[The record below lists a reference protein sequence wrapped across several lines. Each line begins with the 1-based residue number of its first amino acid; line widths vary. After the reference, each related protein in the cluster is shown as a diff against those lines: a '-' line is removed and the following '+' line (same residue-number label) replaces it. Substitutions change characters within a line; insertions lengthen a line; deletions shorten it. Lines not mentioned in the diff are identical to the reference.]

1 MRIIASMAS
10 LRALATRWATTQTAW
25 ALTLALFAL
34 VVGSW
39 LALTPEGVLGKAD
52 AIGYAICH
60 RIDLRSFHIGVR
72 EMPLCARCTGIYLG
86 ALATLITLAI
96 LGRGKV
102 GGLPPTPLLVVL
114 IVFIGTMGV
123 DGVNSYLGFFRGR
136 IPQLYAPNNDLR
148 LVTGT
153 LCGIAVACLIYPVF
167 NQTLWR
173 GWSDRPI
180 VGRWREL
187 GLLVGVGAGVVALV
201 LTDQVVILYPL
212 ALLSALGV
220 LVLLTML
227 YTLGVLLVSRRE
239 ATLTSWRQAALP
251 LLLGFTLAILQ
262 IAVIDAVRYALFGT
276 WAGLPIAG

>member
-1 MRIIASMAS
+1 MTPQ
-10 LRALATRWATTQTAW
+10 LRATAARWATRQNLW
-25 ALTLALFAL
+25 ALALALCAL
-34 VVGSW
+34 TVGSW
-39 LALTPEGVLGKAD
+39 LALTPPDLLGKAD

-72 EMPLCARCTGIYLG
+72 QMPLCARCTGIYLG
-86 ALATLITLAI
+86 ALFSIVALAVM
-96 LGRGKV
+96 GRGRA
-102 GGLPPTPLLVVL
+102 GGLPSTPILIVL
-114 IVFIGTMGV
+114 IGFIAAMGV
-123 DGVNSYLGFFRGR
+123 DGVNSYAGFFRGR
-136 IPQLYAPNNDLR
+136 VPQLYTPTNEMR
-148 LVTGT
+148 LITGT

-173 GWSDRPI
+173 GWQLQPV

-187 GLLVGVGAGVVALV
+187 ALLTGVGAAVVGLV
-201 LTDQVVILYPL
+201 LSDQVFILYPL

-227 YTLGVLLVSRRE
+227 YTLGVMLVARRD

-262 IAVIDAVRYALFGT
+262 IAVIDAVRYGLFGT